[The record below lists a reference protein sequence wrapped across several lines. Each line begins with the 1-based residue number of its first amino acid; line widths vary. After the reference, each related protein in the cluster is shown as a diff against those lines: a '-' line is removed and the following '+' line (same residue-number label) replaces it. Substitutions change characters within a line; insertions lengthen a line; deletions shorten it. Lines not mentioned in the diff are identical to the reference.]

1 MKLRTRLIIAFI
13 TVTIL
18 PLFLSV
24 AVIFAFSQLQLRT
37 IEKNYGI
44 ADATYESFSN
54 PVRMLSNVTEGSYKQ
69 LTITANRDVEKFED
83 ITYLDSV
90 NQELKTKNSYFIL
103 REEDEIIYSGSYS

>member
-44 ADATYESFSN
+44 ADATYESVSN

-69 LTITANRDVEKFED
+69 
-83 ITYLDSV
+83 
-90 NQELKTKNSYFIL
+90 Q
-103 REEDEIIYSGSYS
+103 